1 MLKSLKVV
9 LTLSLW
15 TKSYDVTIQM
25 KPLCLCFQMV
35 LFNIVSKI
43 LQNKIWEILLNFA
56 PGHTWYWKG

>member
-1 MLKSLKVV
+1 MLESLKVV

-35 LFNIVSKI
+35 LFVSKI
-43 LQNKIWEILLNFA
+43 LQNKIREILLNFA
-56 PGHTWYWKG
+56 PGHTWHWKG